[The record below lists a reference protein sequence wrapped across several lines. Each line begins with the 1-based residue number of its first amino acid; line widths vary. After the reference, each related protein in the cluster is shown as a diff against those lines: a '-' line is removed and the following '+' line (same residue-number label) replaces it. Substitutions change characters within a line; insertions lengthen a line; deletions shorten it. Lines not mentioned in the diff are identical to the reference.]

1 MQHSKCS
8 IRSLLVKQYPL
19 YFLRN
24 CFCYKNSL
32 MIILC
37 VTLTFIINKTVTKH
51 LISFKKERFLYIC
64 NVQQSQ
70 FFVQENNNVI
80 LLYKHAK
87 EFPQKYE
94 QQKIIN
100 QNLVIEVNLEAHIA
114 ISLLTVNRPL
124 VHYLWD
130 TCSSLV
136 WMY

>member
-1 MQHSKCS
+1 MQHSKYS

-24 CFCYKNSL
+24 CLKICYKNSL

-64 NVQQSQ
+64 NVQPSQ

-80 LLYKHAK
+80 LL
-87 EFPQKYE
+87 
-94 QQKIIN
+94 
-100 QNLVIEVNLEAHIA
+100 
-114 ISLLTVNRPL
+114 
-124 VHYLWD
+124 
-130 TCSSLV
+130 
-136 WMY
+136 

>member
-1 MQHSKCS
+1 MA
-8 IRSLLVKQYPL
+8 
-19 YFLRN
+19 FAT
-24 CFCYKNSL
+24 
-32 MIILC
+32 IILC
-37 VTLTFIINKTVTKH
+37 VTLTFIINKTITKH

-80 LLYKHAK
+80 LLLKHAK
-87 EFPQKYE
+87 ELNQLNSGPQKYE